1 MVGDDDIYFISI
13 YMWFIFI
20 YHVNIYIYIWIIYVY
35 TSLSLLAYF
44 QSFIIAHQ
52 VFNDPL
58 LEDGTAEGADC
69 PVGDWGCVPDLAESE
84 LHAGGAGAAGGM
96 SINVFTLW

>member
-1 MVGDDDIYFISI
+1 MNYIYILFD
-13 YMWFIFI
+13 
-20 YHVNIYIYIWIIYVY
+20 IYIYIWIIYVY